1 MLANQVA
8 LSLFFLYFVLMS
20 DQLSGVI
27 NCSLQKF
34 LKGNI
39 LVRHIMIF
47 LSIYLFTFIM
57 NWYRIDNIRVI
68 ETFDDNNNNNSNDD
82 YLEQNIKNN
91 KKYLIESFFYTIV
104 IYLIFIISTKNEGI
118 YLAIFLLGA
127 ILLVFGTILTKS
139 INPKIYNNINSKYYL
154 TENDIRLYK
163 NKYKNN
169 KKTVEILSKYHNT
182 MSIMGLVL
190 LSVLLIGSYNYYL
203 KQFNEYKKNW
213 SWIKFWFGNNK
224 CSSL

>member
-8 LSLFFLYFVLMS
+8 LSIFFLYFVLMS

-27 NCSLQKF
+27 NCSLQRF
-34 LKGNI
+34 MNGNVLI
-39 LVRHIMIF
+39 RHIMIF

-57 NWYRIDNIRVI
+57 NWYRIDNIKVI
-68 ETFDDNNNNNSNDD
+68 ESFEEKNDFNLD
-82 YLEQNIKNN
+82 QNIENN
-91 KKYLIESFFYTIV
+91 KKYLLNSFFYTLL
-104 IYLIFIISTKNEGI
+104 IYVIFIISTKNEGL
-118 YLAIFLLGA
+118 YLVMFLLGA

-139 INPKIYNNINSKYYL
+139 INSKIYDSINNKYFI
-154 TENDIRLYK
+154 TKKDKELYK
-163 NKYKNN
+163 NKFKNN
-169 KKTVEILSKYHNT
+169 EKTVEVLSKYHNI

-203 KQFNEYKKNW
+203 KQFSEYKKKW

>member
-39 LVRHIMIF
+39 LVRHVMLF

-57 NWYRIDNIRVI
+57 NWYRIDNIRII
-68 ETFDDNNNNNSNDD
+68 ETFNDSNDD
-82 YLEQNIKNN
+82 YLEENIKNN
-91 KKYLIESFFYTIV
+91 KKYLIESFFYTII
-104 IYLIFIISTKNEGI
+104 IYSIFIISTKNEGI
-118 YLAIFLLGA
+118 YLAIFLLGS

-139 INPKIYNNINSKYYL
+139 INPKIYNEINSKYYL
-154 TENDIRLYK
+154 TENDIQLYK

-169 KKTVEILSKYHNT
+169 KKTIEILSKYHNT
-182 MSIMGLVL
+182 MSIIGLVL

-203 KQFNEYKKNW
+203 KQYNDYSKNW
-213 SWIKFWFGNNK
+213 SWIKFIFGNNR

>member
-68 ETFDDNNNNNSNDD
+68 ETFDNNNSNDD
-82 YLEQNIKNN
+82 YLEENIKKN
-91 KKYLIESFFYTIV
+91 KKYLIESFFYTII

-118 YLAIFLLGA
+118 YLVIFLLGA

-139 INPKIYNNINSKYYL
+139 INSKIYDSINNKYFI
-154 TENDIRLYK
+154 TKKDKELYK
-163 NKYKNN
+163 NKFKNN
-169 KKTVEILSKYHNT
+169 EKTVEVLSKYHNI
-182 MSIMGLVL
+182 MSSIGIL
-190 LSVLLIGSYNYYL
+190 LILILIIGSYNYYL
-203 KQFNEYKKNW
+203 KQFSEYKKNW